1 MVVGAKD
8 APSEDF
14 MDIPSLIGH
23 LSLVPRFA
31 GLVIPAIIRERFR
44 E

>member
-1 MVVGAKD
+1 MVVGAQG
-8 APSEDF
+8 APFREI
-14 MDIPSLIGH
+14 MKIPSRIGH

-31 GLVIPAIIRERFR
+31 GLVISAIIRDRVR